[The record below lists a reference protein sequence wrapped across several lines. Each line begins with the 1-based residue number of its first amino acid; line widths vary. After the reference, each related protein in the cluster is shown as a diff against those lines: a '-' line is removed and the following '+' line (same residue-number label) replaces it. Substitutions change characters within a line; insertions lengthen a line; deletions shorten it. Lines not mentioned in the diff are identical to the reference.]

1 MGVLGAL
8 YVGWVGSNIYSKVEH
23 PVDHSLIALAP
34 RTVASVHQAATTATT
49 HLTIS
54 AASGDIL
61 SNSKAMALLL
71 PGLGGILLIAVG
83 WILTIRKMK
92 EGIGEAIIFQVG
104 LIVVGV
110 LIVLS
115 VGIAAAVTDW
125 AVDQGIVDRQY
136 VRGDEWGS

>member
-1 MGVLGAL
+1 M
-8 YVGWVGSNIYSKVEH
+8 
-23 PVDHSLIALAP
+23 DHSLIAPAP

-71 PGLGGILLIAVG
+71 PGLGGIVLIAVG
-83 WILTIRKMK
+83 WIWTIRKMK
-92 EGIGEAIIFQVG
+92 EGIGEAITFQVG

-125 AVDQGIVDRQY
+125 AVDQGLVDRQY

>member
-1 MGVLGAL
+1 MGVPRAL
-8 YVGWVGSNIYSKVEH
+8 YVEWVGSNIDSKVEH
-23 PVDHSLIALAP
+23 PVDHSLMELAP
-34 RTVASVHQAATTATT
+34 TTVASVHQAATTTAT

-71 PGLGGILLIAVG
+71 PGLGGVLLIAIG
-83 WILTIRKMK
+83 WIWTVRKLK
-92 EGIGEAIIFQVG
+92 EGIGEALVFQVG

-110 LIVLS
+110 VIVLS

-125 AVDQGIVDRQY
+125 AVDEGLVKREY
-136 VRGDEWGS
+136 VTGDEWGS

>member
-1 MGVLGAL
+1 M
-8 YVGWVGSNIYSKVEH
+8 
-23 PVDHSLIALAP
+23 ALAP
-34 RTVASVHQAATTATT
+34 RSVASVHHAATTAA
-49 HLTIS
+49 HLTFS

-71 PGLGGILLIAVG
+71 PGLGGIVLIAVG
-83 WILTIRKMK
+83 WIFTVRKIR

-115 VGIAAAVTDW
+115 VGIAAAATDW
-125 AVDQGIVDRQY
+125 AVDQGVVDRKY
-136 VRGDEWGS
+136 VHGNEWGS

>member
-1 MGVLGAL
+1 M
-8 YVGWVGSNIYSKVEH
+8 
-23 PVDHSLIALAP
+23 DHSLIALAP
-34 RTVASVHQAATTATT
+34 RTVASAHQAATTAST
-49 HLTIS
+49 HLTTS

-71 PGLGGILLIAVG
+71 PGLGGVLLIAVG
-83 WILTIRKMK
+83 WIFTVRKLRD
-92 EGIGEAIIFQVG
+92 GIGEAIIFQVG

-125 AVDQGIVDRQY
+125 AVDQNIVDRQY
-136 VRGDEWGS
+136 VNGDEWGS

>member
-8 YVGWVGSNIYSKVEH
+8 YVEWVGSNIDSKVEH
-23 PVDHSLIALAP
+23 PVDHSLLEVAP
-34 RTVASVHQAATTATT
+34 TTVASVHQVATTTAT

-71 PGLGGILLIAVG
+71 PGLGGVLLIAVG
-83 WILTIRKMK
+83 WMWTVRKLR
-92 EGIGEAIIFQVG
+92 EGIGEAIVFQVG

-125 AVDQGIVDRQY
+125 AVDQGVVDRQY

>member
-1 MGVLGAL
+1 MLVAL
-8 YVGWVGSNIYSKVEH
+8 YVGWVGSNIQSKVEH

-34 RTVASVHQAATTATT
+34 KTVAAAHQAATTATT

-71 PGLGGILLIAVG
+71 PGLGGVLLIAVG
-83 WILTIRKMK
+83 WVLTVRKLK

-104 LIVVGV
+104 LIIVGV

-115 VGIAAAVTDW
+115 VGIAAAATDW
-125 AVDQGIVDRQY
+125 AVDQNIVDRQY

>member
-1 MGVLGAL
+1 MGVLRAL
-8 YVGWVGSNIYSKVEH
+8 YVGWVGSNIQSKVEH
-23 PVDHSLIALAP
+23 PVDHSLIARAP
-34 RTVASVHQAATTATT
+34 RTAATAHQAASTATT
-49 HLTIS
+49 HLIIS

-71 PGLGGILLIAVG
+71 PGLGGVLLIAVG
-83 WILTIRKMK
+83 WVLTVRKLK

-104 LIVVGV
+104 LIIVGV

-125 AVDQGIVDRQY
+125 AVDQNIVDRQY

>member
-1 MGVLGAL
+1 MGVLRAP

-34 RTVASVHQAATTATT
+34 RTVASVHQAATTD
-49 HLTIS
+49 LTIS

-92 EGIGEAIIFQVG
+92 EGIGEAITFQVG

-125 AVDQGIVDRQY
+125 AVDQGLVDRQY

>member
-1 MGVLGAL
+1 MIGVSSAL
-8 YVGWVGSNIYSKVEH
+8 YVEWVGSNFDSNVEH
-23 PVDHSLIALAP
+23 PVDHSLFALAP
-34 RTVASVHQAATTATT
+34 RTVASVHQAATTAT

-61 SNSKAMALLL
+61 SSSKGMALLL

-83 WILTIRKMK
+83 WIWTVRKLK
-92 EGIGEAIIFQVG
+92 EGIGEAIVFQIG
-104 LIVVGV
+104 LICVGV

-125 AVDQGIVDRQY
+125 SVDQGLVDRKY

>member
-1 MGVLGAL
+1 MGVLRAP
-8 YVGWVGSNIYSKVEH
+8 YVGWIGSNIYSKVEH

-49 HLTIS
+49 HLT
-54 AASGDIL
+54 SGDIL